1 MERTGLQKKSSPWEE
16 KAVRF
21 FKKKERKKKDVREG
35 LLELQFSSPVSVLLL
50 LIECKSTFCGAKRE
64 EFSSDRVLAGHSMQP
79 WLFWMPTPVW
89 WVPGAFP
96 CLFETH
102 QSHCSLASIRVRF
115 LVSFFQVHPRPPVD
129 LTSYCNVR

>member
-1 MERTGLQKKSSPWEE
+1 VGILTGGVDRPAE
-16 KAVRF
+16 KIFSLGGKGRPF
-21 FKKKERKKKDVREG
+21 FFLKKERKKKDVREG

-96 CLFETH
+96 CL
-102 QSHCSLASIRVRF
+102 VRF
-115 LVSFFQVHPRPPVD
+115 HRFFFSH
-129 LTSYCNVR
+129 LTTNLEY